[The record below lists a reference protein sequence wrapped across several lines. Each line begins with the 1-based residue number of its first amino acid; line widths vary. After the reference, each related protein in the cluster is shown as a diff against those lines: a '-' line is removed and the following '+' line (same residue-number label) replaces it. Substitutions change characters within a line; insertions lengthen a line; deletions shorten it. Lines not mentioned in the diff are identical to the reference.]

1 MNAIPSYTM
10 IILSD
15 FLNGKTLTSTDKNY
29 SNTNQYFGKIKKRGI
44 ELLEIKVKN
53 RNNSQK
59 HFERSLVKNKDNI
72 QKARDYL
79 SFLTERN
86 NKRNKNNL

>member
-1 MNAIPSYTM
+1 MSAIPSYTM

-15 FLNGKTLTSTDKNY
+15 FLNGKTLTATDKNY
-29 SNTNQYFGKIKKRGI
+29 SNTNQYFDKIKKRGI

-59 HFERSLVKNKDNI
+59 HLERSLVKNKDNI

-86 NKRNKNNL
+86 NKRNKNKL

>member
-29 SNTNQYFGKIKKRGI
+29 SNTNQYFDKIKKRGI
-44 ELLEIKVKN
+44 ELQEIKVKN

-59 HFERSLVKNKDNI
+59 HLERSLVKNKDNI

-79 SFLTERN
+79 SFLAERN
-86 NKRNKNNL
+86 GKRNKNNS